1 VTIKLTATD
10 WNEMFCKNTKI
21 LLRFA
26 VSDGVKNVTRDKKII
41 YRNGIPELV
50 FHDLPDVPRWEQ
62 TG

>member
-1 VTIKLTATD
+1 
-10 WNEMFCKNTKI
+10 MFCKNTKI